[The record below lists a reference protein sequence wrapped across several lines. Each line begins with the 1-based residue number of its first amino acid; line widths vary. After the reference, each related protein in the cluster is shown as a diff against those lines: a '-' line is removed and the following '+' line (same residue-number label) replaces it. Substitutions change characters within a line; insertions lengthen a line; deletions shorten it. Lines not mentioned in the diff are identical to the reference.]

1 MLGDPQRGGQ
11 KKKNTKELDK
21 KKADAEKKQKK
32 KTAAK
37 MGGDVGG
44 LLDEIVE
51 DVKEA
56 APDSDNSDE
65 DENPDDKYDPLE
77 KNKEGAPR
85 LKKQSMLQSAVE
97 QTALELG
104 KAMPVMSR
112 GPELELSTI
121 KDVENLKHTLA

>member
-1 MLGDPQRGGQ
+1 
-11 KKKNTKELDK
+11 
-21 KKADAEKKQKK
+21 
-32 KTAAK
+32 

-56 APDSDNSDE
+56 APDSDNSDDE
-65 DENPDDKYDPLE
+65 ENPDDKYDPLE

-97 QTALELG
+97 
-104 KAMPVMSR
+104 
-112 GPELELSTI
+112 
-121 KDVENLKHTLA
+121 